1 MLFRSVA
8 VALAVVVL
16 SGLATACGGGGG
28 GGEEQ
33 AGGTTYAVETVEVP
47 TVPTTRNCKGL
58 SPAKQKVQRLALQRD
73 LRDLRAAAA
82 TVKGYTQNGNAALN
96 RALDKFQLDIKEE
109 ALPVKKR
116 SRFIDLAAAIVSPKC
131 YLCFQALEA
140 NRPIAGGAK
149 LACG

>member
-1 MLFRSVA
+1 MLFRALA
-8 VALAVVVL
+8 VAFAVVVL
-16 SGLATACGGGGG
+16 SGLASACGGGGG
-28 GGEEQ
+28 GEQ

-47 TVPTTRNCKGL
+47 TVEDKRNCKGL
-58 SPAKQKVQRLALQRD
+58 SPAKQRVQRLALQRD
-73 LRDLRAAAA
+73 LRELRAAAA

-96 RALDKFQLDIKEE
+96 RALDKFQLDIKQE

-116 SRFIDLAAAIVSPKC
+116 SRFIDLAAAIVAPKC